1 MGRSDSTSK
10 ARWVEPLAGSSSSLS
25 WVAASSKE
33 VLEISPS
40 NFFLFGTEGTAK
52 KSTSGLDWT
61 RTSTQRSGSEALS
74 IDGQR
79 QHMVRELCEEPHP
92 TP

>member
-1 MGRSDSTSK
+1 MKESTK
-10 ARWVEPLAGSSSSLS
+10 VDLTGH
-25 WVAASSKE
+25 
-33 VLEISPS
+33 
-40 NFFLFGTEGTAK
+40 LF
-52 KSTSGLDWT
+52 
-61 RTSTQRSGSEALS
+61 STQRNGSEALS